1 MVINTGDSEDQYR
14 PMTPGEEEIMRIY
27 EDGIYR
33 TPDLVERTGGL
44 WITGRISPLLE
55 PAVFTPVDMIDSDP
69 ELDELMRDSPDILES
84 STTPSRIFQETIAQL
99 RTATS
104 TTRIMADTLQGI
116 LEDRLPW
123 LRDGSPQSEDSEAV
137 CFDHLRDGDPRERE
151 SFGRTYR
158 GYLRL
163 RSRIENLET
172 QLKNRG
178 ILWMAVLPL
187 DRSEPPNGSLEL
199 IEELNR
205 LRELWVIQRVEVM
218 QQATRWASTRDNV
231 MTPGAL

>member
-1 MVINTGDSEDQYR
+1 MESAVI
-14 PMTPGEEEIMRIY
+14 
-27 EDGIYR
+27 
-33 TPDLVERTGGL
+33 
-44 WITGRISPLLE
+44 
-55 PAVFTPVDMIDSDP
+55 APVDMKDSDP
-69 ELDELMRDSPDILES
+69 ELDELLRDSPDILEPSMIPS
-84 STTPSRIFQETIAQL
+84 SPILQEDSDPELDEPLRDSPDMLEPSRIPSSPTFQETIALL

-104 TTRIMADTLQGI
+104 NTRIVTDTLQRN

-123 LRDGSPQSEDSEAV
+123 LRDGSPQSESSEVV
-137 CFDHLRDGDPRERE
+137 CFDQLRDGDPRARE

-172 QLKNRG
+172 QLRNRG
-178 ILWMAVLPL
+178 ILWMAALPL
-187 DRSEPPNGSLEL
+187 DRLEPPNGSLEI

-205 LRELWVIQRVEVM
+205 LRELRVIQRIEVM
-218 QQATRWASTRDNV
+218 QQATRWAHTRDNI

>member
-1 MVINTGDSEDQYR
+1 
-14 PMTPGEEEIMRIY
+14 
-27 EDGIYR
+27 
-33 TPDLVERTGGL
+33 
-44 WITGRISPLLE
+44 
-55 PAVFTPVDMIDSDP
+55 MIDSDP
-69 ELDELMRDSPDILES
+69 ELDKLLRDSPDILES
-84 STTPSRIFQETIAQL
+84 STTQDLIDSDPERDELLRDSLDILESSTTPSSLILQETIAQL

-123 LRDGSPQSEDSEAV
+123 LRDGSPQSESSEVV
-137 CFDHLRDGDPRERE
+137 CFDQLRDGNPRKRE

-163 RSRIENLET
+163 RSRIENLEA
-172 QLKNRG
+172 QLRNRG

-187 DRSEPPNGSLEL
+187 NRLEPPHGSLEI

-205 LRELWVIQRVEVM
+205 LRELWVIQRIEVI
-218 QQATRWASTRDNV
+218 QQATWWARTRDNV
-231 MTPGAL
+231 MTPGAF